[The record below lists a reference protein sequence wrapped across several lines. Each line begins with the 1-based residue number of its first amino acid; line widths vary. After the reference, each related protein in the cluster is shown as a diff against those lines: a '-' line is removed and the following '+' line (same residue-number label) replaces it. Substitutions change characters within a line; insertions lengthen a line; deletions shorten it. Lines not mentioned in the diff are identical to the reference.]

1 MTTIRHF
8 YFILKDKLK
17 SILINKKIEIFFLRD
32 YHLEQDYIMEKF
44 QEYLVLAGLE
54 EKEHQRKGIQWLLSK
69 EKEGSIF
76 EKKKN
81 IWRISC

>member
-1 MTTIRHF
+1 M
-8 YFILKDKLK
+8 
-17 SILINKKIEIFFLRD
+17 RD

-76 EKKKN
+76 DEKKIYGGFLADEMGLGKTIQMTGQN
-81 IWRISC
+81 